1 MNENHIQQIFA
12 NYIEQFEQ
20 MNNTSHREYYKWK
33 IINRFHDEMDN
44 ALNVPAVEFPKKL
57 YELKKLSFNLIDN
70 YTQPFYGLVK
80 YAEKEP
86 ETVRGMFQDLYA
98 DGDLHKR
105 VQKFLAKSHA
115 LRENYYP
122 NSYLYKDDMHSATGY
137 LFLYDPDHN
146 YIFKST
152 HAQIFADCVEFY
164 DDWGYGDNIK
174 LDVYYRM
181 CDELVGHI
189 RSSKELLM
197 TDASRFENGWGED
210 TSTFYSDPE
219 KHILAFDLIYCCST
233 YGLFKGITFARPK
246 SKERQLMKERKN
258 KAVELSNNLE
268 EARAKVQELE
278 NAREYVN
285 SVFVPGVTIHHK
297 SFGDGT
303 IRENKGTN
311 IVVGFP
317 TVGEKQLGTFVSA
330 ANGIIKVDA
339 DNYMERIDGYRDVLK
354 KENSIR
360 TAYSYAEK
368 QFAPYAEYLD

>member
-1 MNENHIQQIFA
+1 
-12 NYIEQFEQ
+12 
-20 MNNTSHREYYKWK
+20 
-33 IINRFHDEMDN
+33 
-44 ALNVPAVEFPKKL
+44 
-57 YELKKLSFNLIDN
+57 
-70 YTQPFYGLVK
+70 
-80 YAEKEP
+80 
-86 ETVRGMFQDLYA
+86 
-98 DGDLHKR
+98 
-105 VQKFLAKSHA
+105 
-115 LRENYYP
+115 
-122 NSYLYKDDMHSATGY
+122 
-137 LFLYDPDHN
+137 
-146 YIFKST
+146 
-152 HAQIFADCVEFY
+152 
-164 DDWGYGDNIK
+164 
-174 LDVYYRM
+174 M

-246 SKERQLMKERKN
+246 SKERQLMQERKN

-339 DNYMERIDGYRDVLK
+339 DDYMERIDGYRDVLK